1 MVTRDIT
8 PGHHQLRCHNTLVW
22 KTVEFDV
29 APGDHV
35 RFSIVNYKGGGFLA
49 LMAVVGVAVLY
60 LDVERDDE
68 PTSTSA
74 TA

>member
-8 PGHHQLRCHNTLVW
+8 PGHHQLRCHNTLFW

-29 APGDHV
+29 VPGDHL
-35 RFSIVNYKGGGFLA
+35 RFSIVNYKGGGFGA
-49 LMAVVGVAVLY
+49 LMAVIGVALLY
-60 LDVERDDE
+60 LEVERE
-68 PTSTSA
+68 HASTSTSA